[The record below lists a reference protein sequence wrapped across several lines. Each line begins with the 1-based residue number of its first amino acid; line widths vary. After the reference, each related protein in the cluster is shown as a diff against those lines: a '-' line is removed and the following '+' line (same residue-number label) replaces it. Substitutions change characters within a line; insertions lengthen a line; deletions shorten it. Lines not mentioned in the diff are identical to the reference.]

1 MTREEECD
9 GSLTLTLIADLWA
22 DVTKPNPNINRN
34 PCARLADL
42 WTDVI
47 DAEEYAR
54 FLLDLLAKMQA
65 VREGEGEG
73 EASGWVPY
81 AKMEPISE
89 AEAEAEAEAWVRCLR
104 VKPSHPRTL
113 ALSLSHAL
121 TLSRSHA
128 LTLSL
133 SHPHSHPHP
142 GRLGKWT
149 LVCEAITPLDARW
162 QRRPPRREGVVR
174 GRSAVVGRRCP
185 RSPRAGFVRGR
196 LLGVAGLRAG
206 DARGGTEWARSDLG
220 RWCLSRPSRAQPS
233 PAQPSRVH
241 SNRGHSSFVR
251 SSPAL
256 KFRRVR
262 PHARGDRRAAGEG
275 RM

>member
-22 DVTKPNPNINRN
+22 DVTKPNPNLNRN

-89 AEAEAEAEAWVRCLR
+89 GEAEAEAEAWVRCLR

-113 ALSLSHAL
+113 

-128 LTLSL
+128 LTLSRSHSL
-133 SHPHSHPHP
+133 SLSPSLSPS
-142 GRLGKWT
+142 RRSAWE
-149 LVCEAITPLDARW
+149 VDACLRGHHAA
-162 QRRPPRREGVVR
+162 RRPMATPAAPPRGCRQGPVSCRRTPMPTLTPRRFRQGAAPRR
-174 GRSAVVGRRCP
+174 GWPQG
-185 RSPRAGFVRGR
+185 
-196 LLGVAGLRAG
+196 
-206 DARGGTEWARSDLG
+206 W
-220 RWCLSRPSRAQPS
+220 
-233 PAQPSRVH
+233 
-241 SNRGHSSFVR
+241 
-251 SSPAL
+251 
-256 KFRRVR
+256 
-262 PHARGDRRAAGEG
+262 
-275 RM
+275 